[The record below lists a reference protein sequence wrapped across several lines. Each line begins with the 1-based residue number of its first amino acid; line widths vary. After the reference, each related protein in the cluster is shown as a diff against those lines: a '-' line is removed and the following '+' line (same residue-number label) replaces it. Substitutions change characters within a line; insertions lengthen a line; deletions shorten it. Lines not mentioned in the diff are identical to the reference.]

1 MKKFTTSSVLGVLFT
16 IGLINTAA
24 NLCATE
30 QEVNDTLTYYD
41 AFKLQVDN
49 GVVEIPEGVE
59 TIDAQAFQNNANIQI
74 VKLPSTVK
82 YINQYAFYGCQ
93 NLQKVE
99 VSKENQNEID
109 VGPYAFASCPELT
122 TINMNNVREIGD
134 YAFYGCVKLKFESKD
149 FLPKA
154 KRVGPYSF
162 SYCHSLSEVQL
173 PGSISSNIGDG
184 AFSNCM
190 SLNKIYVPGSVS
202 TYVRDD
208 KIFNGQH
215 AQIKKAEIEILA
227 NKVRGGIRGSW

>member
-1 MKKFTTSSVLGVLFT
+1 MTKSNISNILGALFT
-16 IGLINTAA
+16 ICVVNATG
-24 NLCATE
+24 NLYATD
-30 QEVNDTLTYYD
+30 QEVNDVLTYYD
-41 AFKLQVDN
+41 ALQLQVND

-59 TIDAQAFQNNANIQI
+59 TIDAQAFQNNANIKI

-99 VSKENQNEID
+99 VSKENDNEID

-154 KRVGPYSF
+154 QKVGPYSF
-162 SYCHSLSEVQL
+162 SYCHSLTEVQL
-173 PGSISSNIGDG
+173 PESISSNIGDG

-190 SLNKIYVPGSVS
+190 HLEKIYLPGSVS
-202 TYVRDD
+202 KYVRDD

-215 AQIKKAEIEILA
+215 EQIKKAGIEIIA
-227 NKVRGGIRGSW
+227 KKVRGGIRGSW